1 QTARIYACQ
10 RARPAGVDRKAHASG
25 NGPQQIARHGQNER
39 AMALGRK
46 NALFAGHDEGGQS
59 WARFASVIG
68 TCRLNGV
75 EPYAWLTAA
84 LEAIAGGHPKSDIDA
99 LLPWNFPKVAIK
111 AAA

>member
-1 QTARIYACQ
+1 NDGRIEMDSNLIEN
-10 RARPAGVDRKAHASG
+10 RIRPLT
-25 NGPQQIARHGQNER
+25 
-39 AMALGRK
+39 LGRK

-99 LLPWNFPKVAIK
+99 LLPWNFPKVAII